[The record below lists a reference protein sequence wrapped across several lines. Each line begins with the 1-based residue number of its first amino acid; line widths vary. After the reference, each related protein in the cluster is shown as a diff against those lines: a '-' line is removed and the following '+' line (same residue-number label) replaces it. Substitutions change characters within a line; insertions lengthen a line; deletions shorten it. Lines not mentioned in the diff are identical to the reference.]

1 MHVPLRGEQGDDGY
15 QLQPDKPKTLSLVRK
30 AVDTIM
36 RLSSGNRPDLRSAD
50 VRGPRAAPWLSDR
63 LLPEPLNGASAAMK
77 DIYQVIRQK
86 ELEMSIIRGQIEAL
100 KFCIPLLA
108 DDPDPDEHILAETA
122 QTRS

>member
-15 QLQPDKPKTLSLVRK
+15 QLQPEQPKTLSLVRK

-36 RLSSGNRPDLRSAD
+36 RLSSGNRPDLRSTD
-50 VRGPRAAPWLSDR
+50 VRGPRAVPWLSDR
-63 LLPEPLNGASAAMK
+63 LLPEPLDGGPMK

-108 DDPDPDEHILAETA
+108 DDPDPDENILAETA